1 MKTIKISSCRLCKCK
16 ELIPVF
22 EFGLQALSTRFPA
35 ANEPDAEILPLNL
48 VQCQN
53 TSCNLVQ
60 LTHDYDF
67 NALYRK
73 GYGYRSGIN
82 KTMRNHL
89 SEIVNQL
96 ENEVKLKDNLDS
108 LQNFRF
114 QKALQQLEDLSLI
127 SNIKREIA
135 QLNTVLR
142 EYDLGLRNESDKK
155 E

>member
-1 MKTIKISSCRLCKCK
+1 MKKN
-16 ELIPVF
+16 ELNDMTV
-22 EFGLQALSTRFPA
+22 
-35 ANEPDAEILPLNL
+35 
-48 VQCQN
+48 
-53 TSCNLVQ
+53 
-60 LTHDYDF
+60 
-67 NALYRK
+67 
-73 GYGYRSGIN
+73 
-82 KTMRNHL
+82 
-89 SEIVNQL
+89 SEL
-96 ENEVKLKDNLDS
+96 EVKLKDNLDS